1 MGVFIEIAV
10 QQEGLSSALSQ
21 QIAGVCPVDIFAV
34 EDARLVVKPEEEDEC
49 TLCEL
54 CLKAAPAG
62 AIRIHKT
69 FSGETLISS
78 GDSRDGSS
86 ASDDAADR

>member
-1 MGVFIEIAV
+1 MGVFIQITV
-10 QQEGLSSALSQ
+10 QQEDLSPALSQ

-62 AIRIHKT
+62 AIRIYKT
-69 FSGETLISS
+69 YSGETLV
-78 GDSRDGSS
+78 S
-86 ASDDAADR
+86 AGEQP

>member
-1 MGVFIEIAV
+1 MGVFIQIAIA
-10 QQEGLSSALSQ
+10 QDKLSPALSQ

-34 EDARLVVKPEEEDEC
+34 ESGALVVKPEEEDEC

-54 CLKAAPAG
+54 CLKSAPPG

-69 FSGETLISS
+69 YSGVTLVST
-78 GDSRDGSS
+78 GNGHE
-86 ASDDAADR
+86 

>member
-10 QQEGLSSALSQ
+10 DTEGLSSALSQ

-34 EDARLVVKPEEEDEC
+34 EDGRLVVKPEEEDEC

-54 CLKAAPAG
+54 CLKAALPK
-62 AIRIHKT
+62 AIRIYKT
-69 FSGETLISS
+69 YSDETLISM
-78 GDSRDGSS
+78 GNMHE
-86 ASDDAADR
+86 

>member
-1 MGVFIEIAV
+1 VGVFIQITV
-10 QQEGLSSALSQ
+10 QQEALSPALSQ

-34 EDARLVVKPEEEDEC
+34 EDARLVIKPEEEDEC

-62 AIRIHKT
+62 AIRIYKT
-69 FSGETLISS
+69 YSGETLVSA
-78 GDSRDGSS
+78 GDSRD
-86 ASDDAADR
+86 